1 LCGICPTNQK
11 ISIFPKIYKQMKKIL
26 FGLTLILCAS
36 VISASAQSVASAK
49 PTSTSTGVAPAAAI
63 SFKELEFTHDFGA
76 IPQSTPVTYN
86 FVFTNTGKLPLVLS
100 NAVGS
105 CGCTAA
111 EWPKD
116 AIPAGKTGVIK
127 VTYNAA
133 AAGTF
138 DRTVTLTSNAANP
151 TTVLHIKGDVK
162 VPATAAQ
169 APSAPATQQA
179 TAPKK
184 N

>member
-1 LCGICPTNQK
+1 
-11 ISIFPKIYKQMKKIL
+11 MKKIFL
-26 FGLTLILCAS
+26 GLTLIFGAS
-36 VISASAQSVASAK
+36 VISVSAQSVTNAK
-49 PTSTSTGVAPAAAI
+49 PVSTSTASSAAAAAI
-63 SFKELEFTHDFGA
+63 SFKEPELTHDFGA
-76 IPQSTPVTYN
+76 IPQSTPVSYN
-86 FVFTNTGKLPLVLS
+86 FVLTNTGKAPLVLS

-111 EWPKD
+111 EWPKEPI
-116 AIPAGKTGVIK
+116 APGKTGVIK

-138 DRTVTLTSNAANP
+138 DRTVTLTSNASNP
-151 TTVLHIKGDVK
+151 SVTLHIKGDVK
-162 VPATAAQ
+162 VPPTSAQ
-169 APSAPATQQA
+169 APTAPTTQSA

>member
-1 LCGICPTNQK
+1 
-11 ISIFPKIYKQMKKIL
+11 MKKIL
-26 FGLTLILCAS
+26 FGLTLILCVS
-36 VISASAQSVASAK
+36 VISANAQGQ
-49 PTSTSTGVAPAAAI
+49 GVAPTKATSTKATAASSAAPVAAI
-63 SFKELEFTHDFGA
+63 SFKEPEFTHDFGA

-86 FVFTNTGKLPLVLS
+86 FVFTNTGKAPLVLS

-111 EWPKD
+111 EWPRD

-138 DRTVTLTSNAANP
+138 DRTVTLTSNATEP

-169 APSAPATQQA
+169 APTAPATQQA
-179 TAPKK
+179 STPKK

>member
-1 LCGICPTNQK
+1 
-11 ISIFPKIYKQMKKIL
+11 MKKIL
-26 FGLTLILCAS
+26 FGLTLILSVS
-36 VISASAQSVASAK
+36 VISANAQGQ
-49 PTSTSTGVAPAAAI
+49 GVAPTKAVSTSSTAAPAAAAI
-63 SFKELEFTHDFGA
+63 SFKEPEFTHDFGA

-86 FVFTNTGKLPLVLS
+86 FVFTNTGKAPLILS

-138 DRTVTLTSNAANP
+138 DRTVTLTSNATNP

-169 APSAPATQQA
+169 APTAPATQQA
-179 TAPKK
+179 STPKK

>member
-1 LCGICPTNQK
+1 
-11 ISIFPKIYKQMKKIL
+11 MKKIL
-26 FGLTLILCAS
+26 FGLTLILSAS
-36 VISASAQSVASAK
+36 VISVSAQTAVAPVTKTA
-49 PTSTSTGVAPAAAI
+49 STSSAAAAAI
-63 SFKELEFTHDFGA
+63 SFKEPEFTHDFGA
-76 IPQSTPVTYN
+76 IPQGTPVSYN
-86 FVFTNTGKLPLVLS
+86 FVFTNTGKAPLVLS

-111 EWPKD
+111 EWPKE
-116 AIPAGKTGVIK
+116 AIAPGKTGVVK

-133 AAGTF
+133 SPNTF
-138 DRTVTLTSNAANP
+138 DRTVTLSSNATNP
-151 TTVLHIKGDVK
+151 SVVLHIKGDVK

-169 APSAPATQQA
+169 APTAPPTQSA

>member
-1 LCGICPTNQK
+1 
-11 ISIFPKIYKQMKKIL
+11 MKKIL
-26 FGLTLILCAS
+26 FGLTLILGAS
-36 VISASAQSVASAK
+36 VISANAQSVATAK
-49 PTSTSTGVAPAAAI
+49 PATAGVAAPTTAAATI
-63 SFKELEFTHDFGA
+63 SFKEPEFTHDFGA
-76 IPQSTPVTYN
+76 IPQSTPVSYN
-86 FVFTNTGKLPLVLS
+86 FVFTNSGKAPLALS

-111 EWPKD
+111 EWPKE
-116 AIPAGKTGVIK
+116 AIAPGKTGVIK

-138 DRTVTLTSNAANP
+138 DRTVTLSSNASNSSV
-151 TTVLHIKGDVK
+151 VLHIKGDVK

-169 APSAPATQQA
+169 APTAPATQQA
-179 TAPKK
+179 SSPKK

>member
-1 LCGICPTNQK
+1 
-11 ISIFPKIYKQMKKIL
+11 MKKIL
-26 FGLTLILCAS
+26 FGLTLILSAS
-36 VISASAQSVASAK
+36 VITVSAQAVATSNPSKPATGASA
-49 PTSTSTGVAPAAAI
+49 AAASTI
-63 SFKELEFTHDFGA
+63 SFKEPEFTHDFGA
-76 IPQSTPVTYN
+76 IPQGTPVSYN
-86 FVFTNTGKLPLVLS
+86 FVFTNTGKAPLVLS

-111 EWPKD
+111 EWPKE
-116 AIPAGKTGVIK
+116 AIAPGKTGVVK

-133 AAGTF
+133 SPNTF
-138 DRTVTLTSNAANP
+138 DRTVTLSSNATNP
-151 TTVLHIKGDVK
+151 SVVLHIKGDVK

-169 APSAPATQQA
+169 APAAPATQQA